1 MPAARSFAL
10 AVALTAAAVVVT
22 AVPPAPR
29 AALAAQQTSALIN
42 EALDKLVKFDL
53 SSSLP
58 EAMKKIAQETGV
70 RLEAAPA
77 VWDLLPYGRQ
87 TNITAKLENVT
98 LREALGAITRELG
111 LQFVLRDEAV
121 EIQPMPALSRLGR
134 RATLDELATLRA
146 LAATP
151 LNAPADA
158 KGLPYADLAQAVS
171 NGLGKLSPPITVE
184 ERTRGDSALA
194 QQVVGVA
201 RSGSLLDALEA
212 LSNQTGA
219 TWYPWGRGVVILK
232 KVEMVSNLLSKPV
245 SLRYAGEDVTQV
257 LHDLSQLAGMPFTF
271 RPGSIQLIPAEF
283 RKIRLVVDNAPL
295 KQALEGIS
303 AFTGLGYSYDERG
316 VYFWNQTYGIDAGQR
331 DPAMLMVQLD
341 NGLMM
346 LVPRSQL
353 PEDVRQYLQQKGDD
367 AITTIRDKMKKDGFV
382 PATQPGD
389 RDL

>member
-1 MPAARSFAL
+1 MPFSVRALITAILIAAAPL
-10 AVALTAAAVVVT
+10 GVALG
-22 AVPPAPR
+22 PSAPV
-29 AALAAQQTSALIN
+29 AHGQQTSALIN

-77 VWDLLPYGRQ
+77 VWELLPYGRQ

-134 RATLDELATLRA
+134 RATLEELGVLRV
-146 LAATP
+146 LSATP
-151 LNAPADA
+151 LEAPTDA
-158 KGLPYADLAQAVS
+158 KGVAYADLTQRVADR
-171 NGLGKLSPPITVE
+171 LGRLAPPVTVD

-194 QQVVGVA
+194 QQNVGVA

-212 LSNQTGA
+212 ISNQTTA

-232 KVEMVSNLLSKPV
+232 KVELVSNLLSKPV

-295 KQALEGIS
+295 KQALEAIS

-341 NGLMM
+341 NGVMM

-367 AITTIRDKMKKDGFV
+367 AIGAIREKMKKDGFV